1 MEYFLNLFSPNSV
14 KLVENNSNNDGPG
27 VSYQPL
33 RKPGVIET
41 KTIEYLYNEIKEIN
55 FTMQTQILNPKIIT
69 LKPDCYIENRG
80 WFSNTRYKI
89 GENFNLIAHRELYNY
104 LYKKNII
111 VSKTFTL
118 ANLFTGTGIY
128 VINKDLIPE
137 DPEKTEET
145 EKTLKS
151 IINPSNSDFPQL
163 LTCYEMNYGELT
175 KFLIHYKYSPINEIP
190 IGYPMGGR
198 KKQRNKTRRK
208 QKTKRQIHLSKGGA
222 K

>member
-41 KTIEYLYNEIKEIN
+41 KTIEYLYNEITEIN

-89 GENFNLIAHRELYNY
+89 GENFNLIAHQELYNY

-111 VSKTFTL
+111 VSKIFTL
-118 ANLFTGTGIY
+118 ANLFAGTGIY
-128 VINKDLIPE
+128 VINKDLITE
-137 DPEKTEET
+137 DPAITEN
-145 EKTLKS
+145 TLKT
-151 IINPSNSDFPQL
+151 IINQSNSDFPQL
-163 LTCYEMNYGELT
+163 LTCYEMNYAALSDY
-175 KFLIHYKYSPINEIP
+175 LINYKYSPINEIP

-208 QKTKRQIHLSKGGA
+208 NKTKHKTKKYQLRG
-222 K
+222 